1 MKDGKSI
8 GVLRFP
14 CTAAGA
20 KPMHDLVSILKE
32 LFERVWVISGNEA
45 FREFDFSDG
54 VDVHNV
60 FHPSS
65 RYASIRAIR
74 FILTQI
80 RLGVALLR
88 AKDVDSYIFFDA
100 NPLIIPLLIGKL
112 FKKNI
117 HLILT
122 DYPITDEDYIPDNGD
137 GISDPLWNMYLSFSD
152 GIILYTPGLIRQWDL
167 EEYRYKISI
176 AHRHII
182 DLNRLTIEKEWKE
195 RKFDVGYI
203 GRLSP
208 KKNVMGFFKSVSSL
222 ASNGIE
228 HKFLL
233 GGDGS
238 EKGKILDYIKKHDLE
253 ECVSYPRWI
262 SRDDLPS
269 YLNDLKLLVIP
280 SYFEGLPNMMLEAMA
295 CGTIVLASR
304 VGSIPDVIEDGK
316 NGFLLDDNSPEAIL
330 RCILKIFERRD
341 LDDIIQ
347 NARITVE
354 NRFSKKAAIENFE
367 DVLRKLDLV

>member
-20 KPMHDLVSILKE
+20 KPMYDLVSILEE
-32 LFERVWVISGNEA
+32 LFERVCVISGNDA
-45 FREFDFSDG
+45 FKEFDFSD
-54 VDVHNV
+54 DVELHKV

-65 RYASIRAIR
+65 RSTPIRTIR

-80 RLGVALLR
+80 RLGISLLG
-88 AKDVDSYIFFDA
+88 AKDVDSFIFFDA
-100 NPLIIPLLIGKL
+100 NPLIIPMILGKL

-122 DYPITDEDYIPDNGD
+122 GYPATRENIIPDKD
-137 GISDPLWNMYLSFSD
+137 DDISSPFWNLYLSLSD
-152 GIILYTPGLIRQWDL
+152 GIILYTPRLIREWDL

-182 DLNRLTIEKEWKE
+182 DVDNLKIEKNWKE
-195 RKFDVGYI
+195 RVFDLGYI
-203 GRLSP
+203 GRFST
-208 KKNVMGFFKSVSSL
+208 KKNVMGFLKSVSYL
-222 ASNGIE
+222 TDDGKKYKI
-228 HKFLL
+228 LL
-233 GGDGS
+233 GGDGN
-238 EKGKILDYIKKHDLE
+238 EKERAMDFIEKEDLE
-253 ECVSYPRWI
+253 KYITNTGWI
-262 SRDDLPS
+262 SRDELPY

-304 VGSIPDVIEDGK
+304 VGSIPDIIEDGK
-316 NGFLLDDNSPEAIL
+316 NGFLLDDNSPQSIKKGVMRTFGHEYL
-330 RCILKIFERRD
+330 EH
-341 LDDIIQ
+341 IQ
-347 NARITVE
+347 MNARKTVE
-354 NRFSKKAAIENFE
+354 TGFCRNATIKNVKRVMERI
-367 DVLRKLDLV
+367 